1 MSRLVHLCSRSY
13 EGLRGILPLFGALV
27 TLSPRPDFIAST
39 IPGIGP
45 CRSVYCKPVRGVLR

>member
-1 MSRLVHLCSRSY
+1 
-13 EGLRGILPLFGALV
+13 LRGILPLFGALV